1 MRYTTSVYFFNERQE
16 LIRRVTERYLTQV
29 VQEKEITAD
38 KSELLLDM
46 LTVSTIY
53 DKRIANAAYMAV
65 KESDKSFSL
74 YSINSVEDPDNRLI
88 FTGLNFALKELEGYV
103 VMDKRP
109 QDRPIAYI
117 ASQILEAT
125 EGEWR
130 LGYTKPNLP
139 VVSETF
145 YRLSVKDSFKKLQ
158 SHGCEVLFK
167 CKIENRRI
175 VDKWIEIYDE
185 IGTASNKRFVYGSSA
200 LSVVKTQDRS
210 QVYTSLIGR
219 GKGEESGD
227 GYGRRLEFTDIAWY
241 TSQGKPV
248 YKPKGN
254 NFVEIIEM
262 TEKYGIP
269 TKSGKMR
276 KREGIVVFDD
286 IEDQETLLLNTYNAL
301 VEMSRPLVQFKTT
314 VLNGDA
320 IGNTIQVHHYE
331 RDYHYRARIF
341 KVVIDRLTG
350 KVESAVGDNLTG
362 KNSMKVSSD
371 LKLDLERVQVE
382 KPSFYTAEQIAQWQ
396 TDIIRGLKGGSYILL
411 TEADLGISDERIP
424 YCSVWMNGKSLET
437 SDHFLVANSE
447 GIGFIDGDFNL
458 SNFHTAWTI
467 DGVFNARFI
476 QVGRL
481 GGEQV
486 FMDLDTGE
494 VFFGKGF
501 IRSTDG
507 TMEINI
513 TEGIIDGPIIRSYR
527 NKGLSAGIEIQSGDI
542 RVVDRDNSQLAT
554 FGSMDLI
561 GSGARLTNKQGRPLV
576 VGTENNGKIGTLL
589 QIPSSSTQEK
599 PLLNYFGTHDTS
611 SAEFKTGYN
620 NLYITDTGINGSY
633 FPAVFFKGSTNGPSG
648 IAMGTNE
655 LYLLKGGHAYLLSEI
670 WSVVSVL
677 SKIGTIQLPTSID
690 MNGVVQ
696 EFKTV
701 RFS

>member
-74 YSINSVEDPDNRLI
+74 YSINSIEDPDNRLI

-117 ASQILEAT
+117 ANQILEAT

-175 VDKWIEIYDE
+175 TDKWIEIYDE
-185 IGTASNKRFVYGSSA
+185 IGTASNKRFTYGSSA
-200 LSVVKTQDRS
+200 LSVVKTKDRS

-227 GYGRRLEFTDIAWY
+227 GYGRRLEFTDFEWKV
-241 TSQGKPV
+241 SSGRPV
-248 YKPKGN
+248 NKPKGQ
-254 NFVEIIEM
+254 NFIELPSM

-269 TKSGKMR
+269 TKAGKMR

-314 VLNGDA
+314 VLSGDA

-411 TEADLGISDERIP
+411 TEADLGISNERIP

-458 SNFHTAWTI
+458 DNFHTAWTI

-494 VFFGKGF
+494 VFFGKGW
-501 IRSTDG
+501 IKSVSGD
-507 TMEINI
+507 MQINI
-513 TEGIIDGPIIRSYR
+513 TEGIIEGPIIRSYR
-527 NKGLSAGIEIQSGDI
+527 QRGITAGIEIQAGDI
-542 RVVDRDNSQLAT
+542 RVLDNSRNQIAAIGT
-554 FGSMDLI
+554 TSI
-561 GSGARLTNKQGRPLV
+561 TGSGTRFTTNQGKQLV
-576 VGTENNGKIGTLL
+576 IGTENAGAIGVSLE
-589 QIPSSSTQEK
+589 IPTNSTQK
-599 PLLNYFGTHDTS
+599 APRMNHHGTHDFS
-611 SAEFKTGYN
+611 RSI
-620 NLYITDTGINGSY
+620 LDTGGGQLLRFSNTSIGGRTLPMLTHGS
-633 FPAVFFKGSTNGPSG
+633 ANTG
-648 IAMGTNE
+648 IAFDTNE
-655 LYLLKGGHAYLLSEI
+655 LYLIIGGMGYAVSKMLNVTTQFNGMG
-670 WSVVSVL
+670 SVQ
-677 SKIGTIQLPTSID
+677 IPTSLPA
-690 MNGVVQ
+690 GSVYYPRY
-696 EFKTV
+696 FP
-701 RFS
+701 

>member
-65 KESDKSFSL
+65 KEPDKSFSL

-109 QDRPIAYI
+109 QDKPVAYI
-117 ASQILEAT
+117 ANQILEAT

-145 YRLSVKDSFKKLQ
+145 YRLSVKDSIKKLQ
-158 SHGCEVLFK
+158 SHGCEILFK

-175 VDKWIEIYDE
+175 TDKWIEIYDE

-227 GYGRRLEFTDIAWY
+227 GYGRRLEFTDFEWK
-241 TSQGKPV
+241 TSSGSPTN
-248 YKPKGN
+248 KPKGQN
-254 NFVEIIEM
+254 WIELPEM
-262 TEKYGIP
+262 TAKYGIP
-269 TKSGKMR
+269 TKAGKMR

-314 VLNGDA
+314 VLSGDA

-396 TDIIRGLKGGSYILL
+396 TDIIRGVKGGSYILL

-424 YCSVWMNGKSLET
+424 FASVWMNGKSLET

-458 SNFHTAWTI
+458 DNFHTAWTI

-481 GGEQV
+481 GGEQL
-486 FMDLDTGE
+486 FLDLDTGE

-501 IRSTDG
+501 IKSTDG

-527 NKGLSAGIEIQSGDI
+527 TRGITAGIEIQAGDI
-542 RVVDRDNSQLAT
+542 RIVDNKNNQIGAL
-554 FGSMDLI
+554 GSIDLV
-561 GSGARLTNKQGRPLV
+561 GSGTRLSTNQGKRMII
-576 VGTENNGKIGTLL
+576 GTEYNGSVGASLEIPTDSTQLRPKLNYYGVHDASRAEFETGNGSLYLTTMGINGTLL
-589 QIPSSSTQEK
+589 PA
-599 PLLNYFGTHDTS
+599 LLY
-611 SAEFKTGYN
+611 
-620 NLYITDTGINGSY
+620 
-633 FPAVFFKGSTNGPSG
+633 KGSSGSTG
-648 IAMGTNE
+648 IAMGNSE
-655 LYLLKGGHAYLLSEI
+655 LYFIKSEFAYSLTDITNVTSKFKGLGAVQIPTE
-670 WSVVSVL
+670 
-677 SKIGTIQLPTSID
+677 LPPGSTYYSI
-690 MNGVVQ
+690 N
-696 EFKTV
+696 FP
-701 RFS
+701 

>member
-74 YSINSVEDPDNRLI
+74 YSINSIEDPDNRLI
-88 FTGLNFALKELEGYV
+88 FTGLNFALKELEGYI

-109 QDRPIAYI
+109 EKRPIAYI
-117 ASQILEAT
+117 ATQILEAT

-158 SHGCEVLFK
+158 AHGCEVLFK

-175 VDKWIEIYDE
+175 TDKWVEIYDE

-227 GYGRRLEFTDIAWY
+227 GYGRRLEFTDFEWK
-241 TSQGKPV
+241 TSSGRPV
-248 YKPKGN
+248 NKPKGQ
-254 NFVEIIEM
+254 NFIELSEM
-262 TEKYGIP
+262 TAKYGIP
-269 TKSGKMR
+269 TKAGKMR
-276 KREGIVVFDD
+276 KREGIVVFED

-314 VLNGDA
+314 VLSGDA

-396 TDIIRGLKGGSYILL
+396 TDIIRGLKGGSYTLL
-411 TEADLGISDERIP
+411 TEADLGISEERIP

-458 SNFHTAWTI
+458 DNFHTAWTI
-467 DGVFNARFI
+467 DGVFNARYI

-494 VFFGKGF
+494 VFFGKGW
-501 IRSTDG
+501 IKSTNG
-507 TMEINI
+507 NMQINI

-527 NKGLSAGIEIQSGDI
+527 NRGITAGIEIQSGDI
-542 RVVDRDNSQLAT
+542 RIVDNKNNQIGAL
-554 FGSMDLI
+554 GSIDLV
-561 GSGARLTNKQGRPLV
+561 GSGTRLSANQGKQLII
-576 VGTENNGKIGTLL
+576 GTEYNGTIGTSL
-589 QIPSSSTQEK
+589 QIPTDSTQLK
-599 PLLNYFGTHDTS
+599 PKLNYYATHDMS
-611 SAEFKTGYN
+611 RA
-620 NLYITDTGINGSY
+620 LIDTGGGKTLRFVNGSFDGKTVATLQHGIKNVGIGY
-633 FPAVFFKGSTNGPSG
+633 GDDDLYLSKGATYVTLTDIINVVSQFIG
-648 IAMGTNE
+648 MGTAAIPAAIS
-655 LYLLKGGHAYLLSEI
+655 GDGT
-670 WSVVSVL
+670 VL
-677 SKIGTIQLPTSID
+677 SYNPRY
-690 MNGVVQ
+690 
-696 EFKTV
+696 FK
-701 RFS
+701 